1 MILSYHCLLFSN
13 LYQYLNLFMY
23 IINHKFKESLGYI
36 ANFNT
41 AISQDHVSKHK
52 SAHTQKDCYASYL
65 LHYHNLNSKKYSIH
79 RGLMPKCI
87 SKWNGL
93 CTRPQSQARKVV
105 LPSLTT

>member
-41 AISQDHVSKHK
+41 AVSQDHVSKHK
-52 SAHTQKDCYASYL
+52 SVHTQKIVMHLIYFIITIL
-65 LHYHNLNSKKYSIH
+65 TVKSIQFI
-79 RGLMPKCI
+79 G
-87 SKWNGL
+87 
-93 CTRPQSQARKVV
+93 V
-105 LPSLTT
+105 